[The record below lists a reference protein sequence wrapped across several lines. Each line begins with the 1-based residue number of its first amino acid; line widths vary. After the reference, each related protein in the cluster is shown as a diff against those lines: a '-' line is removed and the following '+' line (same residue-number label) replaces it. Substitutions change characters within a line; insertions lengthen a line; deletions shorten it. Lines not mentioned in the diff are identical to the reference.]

1 MRTLQLSLAVCLLVA
16 VLVPLLTLSVYAATI
31 LASALI
37 TP

>member
-1 MRTLQLSLAVCLLVA
+1 MRTLQLPLAVLLLVT

-37 TP
+37 AP

>member
-1 MRTLQLSLAVCLLVA
+1 MRTLQLPLAILLLVA

-37 TP
+37 AP

>member
-1 MRTLQLSLAVCLLVA
+1 MRTLQLPLAILLLVA

-31 LASALI
+31 LASSLI